1 MQYVKTMQCIKA
13 TNLTSSRYV
22 EIQLS
27 KDIKLSNGIECIF
40 SMIQSEWFNNL
51 PQMISKRMMSKNT
64 NTHKVYIPK
73 IKKVLT
79 ILTLIFF
86 GLCVVGATIQGT
98 TVLIYEIMK

>member
-1 MQYVKTMQCIKA
+1 MQCVKT

-27 KDIKLSNGIECIF
+27 KDIKSSHEIECIF

-51 PQMISKRMMSKNT
+51 PQTVSKRTVSKNA
-64 NTHKVYIPK
+64 NTQKTYTPK

-86 GLCVVGATIQGT
+86 GLCVVGAIIQGT
-98 TVLIYEIMK
+98 TTLIYEIMK